1 MGALETVLTKFNSI
15 LWGNWLVFVLLAL
28 GVLYTF
34 TNGFIQIRYFGFIIK
49 KTLIDSFKARNEDK
63 GSGSISTFKAM
74 MSRWRAMSAA
84 AMWSALRQPLW
95 LEAWARCSGC
105 GSPHFSAWP

>member
-34 TNGFIQIRYFGFIIK
+34 TNGFIQIRDRK
-49 KTLIDSFKARNEDK
+49 SVV
-63 GSGSISTFKAM
+63 
-74 MSRWRAMSAA
+74 
-84 AMWSALRQPLW
+84 
-95 LEAWARCSGC
+95 
-105 GSPHFSAWP
+105 

>member
-1 MGALETVLTKFNSI
+1 MEALETVLAKFNSI

-49 KTLIDSFKARNEDK
+49 KDRKSVV
-63 GSGSISTFKAM
+63 
-74 MSRWRAMSAA
+74 
-84 AMWSALRQPLW
+84 
-95 LEAWARCSGC
+95 
-105 GSPHFSAWP
+105 